1 MRTMFINPLLR
12 PLLLLTLCCSSTSHA
27 QDPAEPFAPT
37 TVWENHPS
45 FAGATSHTYKTASGA
60 DLKLFIFN
68 PPDHQPS
75 DKIPAIVFFFGG
87 AWTTGTPTQ
96 FAAQASHLA
105 SRGMVAACAD
115 YRLRSRHNVTP
126 AECVADAKSA
136 VRWIRAHASELG
148 IDPDRIAVGGG
159 SAGGHIAACTGVI
172 TGFDEPGEDT
182 TISSVANA
190 LILFN
195 PALDVTDLAPEVGFG
210 ENALALSPAL
220 HVRAGA
226 PPTIIF
232 HGRDDRMVPIEQAE
246 RFTAAMVA
254 AGNRCELISY
264 DGEGHG
270 FFNHANPTAAP
281 PDHAY
286 HITLQATD
294 FFLVSLGWLD
304 AI

>member
-1 MRTMFINPLLR
+1 MRSIFFRSTLAMT
-12 PLLLLTLCCSSTSHA
+12 LTLSFGLSLAISA
-27 QDPAEPFAPT
+27 QDLAEPIAPT

-45 FAGATSHTYKTASGA
+45 LAGSISRTYKSASGS

-75 DKIPAIVFFFGG
+75 NKTPAIVFFFGG

-96 FAAQASHLA
+96 FAAQARHLA
-105 SRGMVAACAD
+105 SRGMVALCAD
-115 YRLRSRHNVTP
+115 YRLRSRHHVTP

-136 VRWIRAHASELG
+136 IRWTRAHAAELG
-148 IDPDRIAVGGG
+148 IDPARIAAGGG
-159 SAGGHIAACTGVI
+159 SAGGHIAACTNII

-182 TISSVANA
+182 SISSAANA
-190 LILFN
+190 LVLFN

-210 ENALALSPAL
+210 ENALALSPVL

-286 HITLQATD
+286 HTTLQATD

-304 AI
+304 AP